1 LGGKTFAGVYAE
13 GTKLTITYPVG
24 YFGND
29 RPILNVRETWTS
41 PELKIIVYTTD
52 DDPRT
57 GSRTTEL
64 TNIDRAEPDPAIF
77 QVPEGYTIKDQYPG
91 QN

>member
-1 LGGKTFAGVYAE
+1 MQRAPNLPLPIQSA
-13 GTKLTITYPVG
+13 TKAT
-24 YFGND
+24 D
-29 RPILNVRETWTS
+29 RPIVNVRETWTA
-41 PELKIIVYTTD
+41 PDLKIIVYTTD

-64 TNIDRAEPDPAIF
+64 INLDRAEPDPALF

-91 QN
+91 SN